1 MGTPSA
7 PALLYLAPAGL
18 PSARALGCGSADRT
32 GTVAPLEPP
41 IWDLGNPPA
50 SALLLDS
57 LPLGAHLPARGLGRG
72 RARRLTLP
80 VTVAPLRLHLTA
92 TDADFEVVLRCT

>member
-41 IWDLGNPPA
+41 YMGPWNPPA

-57 LPLGAHLPARGLGRG
+57 LPLGAHLPARASGAAGL
-72 RARRLTLP
+72 
-80 VTVAPLRLHLTA
+80 
-92 TDADFEVVLRCT
+92 DD